1 MKKITFLFL
10 GSLFFL
16 GVVSNAQVTLSQ
28 SVDPSTIDTGGVACW
43 SSPAQG
49 GTGEYRDNA
58 FARTYDLAN
67 DFSIAGD
74 FEISAVEFGQGSADD
89 GKVVQVNIYT
99 VDTEDLSTATFT
111 LIETV
116 DVPLFSADD
125 LSLIT
130 ANISATIP
138 AGSIVAV
145 EVFAPDEGAVIAQTF
160 FPGFNLAGQNNTA
173 WIKSDGTGTGGAST
187 GCDIPWQDASAL
199 GAGPQEYVIN
209 LVGEEVL
216 SVNDN
221 LSSQVSV
228 YPNPA
233 TDVINIKT
241 PSNIQ
246 VTGATLYDLLGKNTG
261 IVFANG
267 QVDVSGLSRGVYML
281 TVDTNE
287 GSLTQKIVKR

>member
-1 MKKITFLFL
+1 MKKITFLFTAL
-10 GSLFFL
+10 LLFSGL
-16 GVVSNAQVTLSQ
+16 LSNAQVTLSQ
-28 SVDPSTIDTGGVACW
+28 SVDPSTIDESGVACW
-43 SSPAQG
+43 GSTS
-49 GTGEYRDNA
+49 GEYRDNA
-58 FARTYDLAN
+58 FARTYDLQN
-67 DFSIAGD
+67 DFGIIGD

-89 GKVVQVNIYT
+89 GKIVEVNIYT
-99 VDTEDLSTATFT
+99 VDTENLATAAFT
-111 LIETV
+111 LVETV
-116 DVPLFSADD
+116 DVTLFSADD

-145 EVFAPDEGAVIAQTF
+145 EVFAPDEGAVTF
-160 FPGFNLAGQNNTA
+160 LRYFPGFNLAGQNNIS

-187 GCDIPWQDASAL
+187 GCSLPWTDPSTL

-209 LVGEEVL
+209 LVGEEML
-216 SVNDN
+216 SVGDN
-221 LSSQVSV
+221 LSEAISIFPS
-228 YPNPA
+228 PA

-246 VTGATLYDLLGKNTG
+246 VTGATLYDMLGKNTG
-261 IVFANG
+261 VVYSNG
-267 QVDVSGLSRGVYML
+267 QVDVSALSRGVYML